1 MLFSLTSG
9 ARPPVRPSRTK
20 DLLQTAP
27 QVSLPKGG
35 GAHRGMGETVRAN
48 PTTGTAGTS
57 VPLPLSPGRGGHA
70 PKIAL
75 SYDSGAG
82 NGPFGLGWTLG
93 APVIQRRTDRGM
105 PRYRDAEES
114 DTFVMSEAEEL
125 VPWLDLIEGTWTRRE
140 RTTTGVDEVDY
151 KVHCYRPR
159 TEGAWTRI
167 ERWTHPETGRCG
179 REMRRR
185 PPTR

>member
-1 MLFSLTSG
+1 MPSSTDPKPA
-9 ARPPVRPSRTK
+9 ARPSPAPKPVDVASRTK

-48 PTTGTAGTS
+48 PTAEDRPFLRLGRRQRSLRPGLAPRRAGDPAAHGS
-57 VPLPLSPGRGGHA
+57 RHAAVPGR
-70 PKIAL
+70 
-75 SYDSGAG
+75 
-82 NGPFGLGWTLG
+82 
-93 APVIQRRTDRGM
+93 RR
-105 PRYRDAEES
+105 E

-125 VPWLDLIEGTWTRRE
+125 VPWLDL
-140 RTTTGVDEVDY
+140 V
-151 KVHCYRPR
+151 
-159 TEGAWTRI
+159 EGAWTRI